1 MRVVRQVLPGLLI
14 ALVSILLTV
23 GGLALSFA
31 EANLTMPTRTR
42 TEVASFTATHRTLTP
57 EPLTPTAL
65 TLTATL
71 TGTLTL
77 SPTPT
82 ECPLPP
88 GWVVHIL
95 ESGEDLEAL
104 ASHYNLSV
112 EFLRQANCLTF
123 LDTLQVG
130 MEVYVPADAT
140 RTAGTCGPPPGWV
153 TYPVQPGDNL
163 YRLSVAYGVTVQALQ
178 SANCMG
184 SSTLLVVGKLLYV
197 PPWAPTPP
205 TPTYPYYYFTET
217 PTWTVIVPPT
227 PTDTPIP
234 TDTP

>member
-1 MRVVRQVLPGLLI
+1 MRVARQVIPGLLI

-42 TEVASFTATHRTLTP
+42 TEPATPTATRITLTP
-57 EPLTPTAL
+57 EPLTPTAP
-65 TLTATL
+65 TLTA
-71 TGTLTL
+71 TLTL

-82 ECPLPP
+82 GCPLPQ
-88 GWVVHIL
+88 GWVIHIL
-95 ESGEDLEAL
+95 ESGEDLETL
-104 ASHYNLSV
+104 ASRHNLSV
-112 EFLRQANCLTF
+112 EFLRQANCLS
-123 LDTLQVG
+123 LPVTLQVG
-130 MEVYVPADAT
+130 MEVFVPADAT
-140 RTAGTCGPPPGWV
+140 QTAGTCGPPPGWV

-205 TPTYPYYYFTET
+205 TPTYPYYYYTET
-217 PTWTVIVPPT
+217 PTWTVIVPET
-227 PTDTPIP
+227 PTDTPTP
-234 TDTP
+234 SDTP